1 MKVVRRDILKAAAG
15 AALFAGMPNSSR
27 AAGYPDRPVH
37 MVIGYPPGLQPDVI
51 ARLVASGLSAELGQP
66 VVVDNRPGAGTNL
79 GTQIVIKA
87 PADGYSILFLS
98 VTTVAANASLYPE
111 LNFNFLHD
119 IEPVANVCSYPLVL
133 AANPSLPVKTLPD
146 LIAYAKANPGK
157 LNMASAGV
165 GTAPHLFGELFNMM
179 AGIKLVHVPYR
190 GNFIPD
196 LLGGQVQ
203 VAFGGISVFAPHFKS
218 GKLLGLGVTSAKR
231 SPALP
236 DLPAIAEAVPG
247 YEAIGWYGIGAP
259 KGTPADI
266 VAALNSKIDAAIAK
280 PDLKMRLG
288 ALGFDSEPMA
298 PAAFG
303 ALLAAETK
311 KWAKVI
317 KFAGIKAE

>member
-1 MKVVRRDILKAAAG
+1 
-15 AALFAGMPNSSR
+15 
-27 AAGYPDRPVH
+27 
-37 MVIGYPPGLQPDVI
+37 
-51 ARLVASGLSAELGQP
+51 
-66 VVVDNRPGAGTNL
+66 VVDNRPGAGTNL
-79 GTQIVIKA
+79 GTQQVIKA
-87 PADGYSILFLS
+87 PADGYTILFVS

-111 LNFNFLHD
+111 LTFNFLHD
-119 IEPVANVCSYPLVL
+119 VAPVANVCSYPLVL
-133 AANPSLPVKTLPD
+133 AAHPDLPVKTLPE

-179 AGIKLVHVPYR
+179 AGVKLTHVPYR

-203 VAFGGISVFAPHFKS
+203 VAFGGISVFEPHFRS

-236 DLPAIAEAVPG
+236 NIPAIGEDVPG

-259 KGTPADI
+259 KGTSADI
-266 VAALNSKIDAAIAK
+266 VATLNGKTDAAIAK
-280 PDLKMRLG
+280 ADVKARLG
-288 ALGFDSEPMA
+288 ALGFDTEPMA

-303 ALLAAETK
+303 ALLAAETD

-317 KFAGIKAE
+317 KFAGIKAD